1 MSDPVFR
8 KTKFQTELDEK
19 RAASTRSNRTALL
32 VILSTAIWGLMAFSL
47 INDTRIAMIATAL
60 INLSALSARIFE
72 YD

>member
-60 INLSALSARIFE
+60 IGLSALSARIFE